1 MSVFIL
7 KAKFTEIFERELEE
21 EKLCISVYTESRIH
35 SLINMGVTKMGS
47 AGLAESIDKIHLAEE
62 NLARLVDYLCTCAE
76 EYGTYPDLYDDDFD
90 FAIAGCYPIWPFI

>member
-35 SLINMGVTKMGS
+35 SLINVGVTKMGS
-47 AGLAESIDKIHLAEE
+47 EGWQKALIKYI
-62 NLARLVDYLCTCAE
+62 
-76 EYGTYPDLYDDDFD
+76 
-90 FAIAGCYPIWPFI
+90 